1 MTTPATAPL
10 SAERPHLFVTRTAVL
25 AYQEVMG
32 GGFEAIRRK
41 LTTSLLSA
49 GVPDPE
55 NEGCYLLRDQAPA
68 FDNYTQEVVESPVIF
83 RVYTI
88 KDGPLLVVPK
98 VEVAGPAP

>member
-1 MTTPATAPL
+1 MTTPTTAPL

-32 GGFEAIRRK
+32 GGFEAIRRM
-41 LTTSLLSA
+41 LTTRLLSA

-55 NEGCYLLRDQAPA
+55 NEGCYLLRVHEPDVPEPA
-68 FDNYTQEVVESPVIF
+68 VF

-88 KDGPLLVVPK
+88 EDGPLLVVPK
-98 VEVAGPAP
+98 VELAGPSP